1 MLKCGSCVW
10 LKLKPRPRKGR
21 MVFCYDLGFHEE
33 NRACRN
39 WLPNFSYLRNK
50 ESFLT
55 LFRSLSRFSKRELD
69 VVEQL
74 VKIQKT
80 YVKRRFP
87 YRVGEIVYYSFG
99 GKWIPIFVESIFKL
113 EREVFLRGLSCKNN
127 FTSFT
132 LPITSVKLKKKL
144 KVRLINEGSERKE
157 ENKKRKKKKKERGK
171 EDQISLRSGKKS
183 NTVHKEKGKGVG
195 LSKSRTKVLQ

>member
-1 MLKCGSCVW
+1 
-10 LKLKPRPRKGR
+10 

-50 ESFLT
+50 ESFLN
-55 LFRSLSRFSKRELD
+55 LFRSLYKFSKGELD
-69 VVEQL
+69 VVEQI

-87 YRVGEIVYYSFG
+87 YRVGEVVHYLFG

-113 EREVFLRGLSCKNN
+113 EGEVFIRGLSCKNN

-132 LPITSVKLKKKL
+132 LPITSVKLRKKL
-144 KVRLINEGSERKE
+144 KVKVVDEDQKRK
-157 ENKKRKKKKKERGK
+157 NKKENDKSKEK
-171 EDQISLRSGKKS
+171 VSLRSGKNS
-183 NTVHKEKGKGVG
+183 DNIHRQKGKG
-195 LSKSRTKVLQ
+195 LRKSKSRKKVL

>member
-55 LFRSLSRFSKRELD
+55 FFRSLYKFSKRELD
-69 VVEQL
+69 IIEQI

-87 YRVGEIVYYSFG
+87 YRVGEVVHYFFG

-113 EREVFLRGLSCKNN
+113 EGEVFIRGLSCKNN

-132 LPITSVKLKKKL
+132 LPITSVKLRKKL
-144 KVRLINEGSERKE
+144 KVKVANEDQEGCKKGKKKGERKE
-157 ENKKRKKKKKERGK
+157 EV
-171 EDQISLRSGKKS
+171 SLRSGKKS
-183 NTVHKEKGKGVG
+183 DIIHRQK
-195 LSKSRTKVLQ
+195 SKRLRKPKVRKKVL